1 MCSSTSRVVR
11 MPASTQVLRL
21 LQRASRGG
29 LLLRR
34 RGLSTASAAPASSI
48 TSVLEKYGLPPTAA
62 APSANAAAV
71 ERQLCFLK
79 VLGVPNLASAVQRD
93 PQLLERDPRAS
104 APHVDYLLSL
114 GIADIGP
121 IVSRCPQVLSCDV
134 NDDLHRKV
142 AILRALGVRQT
153 GRFVENCP
161 RFAILDVEADIRP
174 SIEYL
179 RSIEGL
185 DLGKVLN
192 ELPNAVFG
200 AGRKA
205 RLEATVNY
213 LVEECAVPRH
223 RLGKM
228 LTRYPRLLARDLE
241 ADMKPKVAWLKSVG
255 LTRVAHVIE
264 RSPRVL
270 GSSLPAL
277 QAKHAFL
284 TTVWKR
290 PVSDLEVFPQSLTY
304 SLAYL
309 RKRHGFLK
317 LYGREGKGRLH
328 RLLRTADVLFAK
340 KLAGGRT
347 AEEYQAFQ
355 PPEEMAE
362 DAAAAA
368 AAAAAAVD
376 AGDLDDG
383 PATNAGVPSES
394 AAGAALASGA
404 RPLKSAQPEGL
415 GGWIGAEM
423 SAIDKSTRRHVETAM
438 RDAEKVEAIERT
450 RAAVQQFYAK
460 PDGAAAAHWRQGG
473 RRERRDRS
481 DRLGHL
487 GDARREEPAERL
499 HAPLLIPAAN

>member
-1 MCSSTSRVVR
+1 MRLPSAVTSV
-11 MPASTQVLRL
+11 ALRL
-21 LQRASRGG
+21 LQRSSRGG

-34 RGLSTASAAPASSI
+34 RGLSAASAAPASSI

-104 APHVDYLLSL
+104 APHIDYLLSL

-121 IVSRCPQVLSCDV
+121 IVGRCPQVLSCDV

-161 RFAILDVEADIRP
+161 RFAILDVEADMRP

-223 RLGKM
+223 RLAKM
-228 LTRYPRLLARDLE
+228 LARWPALLARDLE
-241 ADMKPKVAWLKSVG
+241 ADLKPKVAWLKSVG
-255 LTRVAHVIE
+255 LTSVEHVIE
-264 RSPRVL
+264 RNPRVL
-270 GSSLPAL
+270 GSSLPTL

-290 PVSDLEVFPQSLTY
+290 SVSELEVFPQSLTY

-317 LYGREGKGRLH
+317 LHGREGKGRLH

-355 PPEEMAE
+355 PPEELAE

-376 AGDLDDG
+376 AGDVDDG
-383 PATNAGVPSES
+383 SATEAGVPSES
-394 AAGAALASGA
+394 AAGVALASA

-415 GGWIGAEM
+415 GGGIGAEM
-423 SAIDKSTRRHVETAM
+423 SAIDKFTRRHVEMAR
-438 RDAEKVEAIERT
+438 RDAEKVQAIERT
-450 RAAVQQFYAK
+450 RAAVQEFYAK
-460 PDGAAAAHWRQGG
+460 PDGAAAAPARAAAAPPPPPMATA
-473 RRERRDRS
+473 E
-481 DRLGHL
+481 
-487 GDARREEPAERL
+487 GDAPTVA
-499 HAPLLIPAAN
+499 PAA

>member
-1 MCSSTSRVVR
+1 MALTSV
-11 MPASTQVLRL
+11 ALRL
-21 LQRASRGG
+21 LQRSSRGG

-34 RGLSTASAAPASSI
+34 RGLSAASAAPASSI

-104 APHVDYLLSL
+104 APHIDYLLSL

-121 IVSRCPQVLSCDV
+121 IVGRCPQVLSCDV

-161 RFAILDVEADIRP
+161 RFAILDVEADMRP

-223 RLGKM
+223 RLAKM
-228 LTRYPRLLARDLE
+228 LARWPALLARDLE
-241 ADMKPKVAWLKSVG
+241 ADLKPKVAWLKSVG
-255 LTRVAHVIE
+255 LTSVEHVIE
-264 RSPRVL
+264 RNPRVL
-270 GSSLPAL
+270 GSSLPTL

-290 PVSDLEVFPQSLTY
+290 SVSELEVFPQSLTY

-317 LYGREGKGRLH
+317 LHGREGKGRLH

-340 KLAGGRT
+340 KLAGVDPTLVVTPGLATKTGKDAPTGEPVVPERVPLPSSDAFYRPDIDGLRALAVGAVIVYHLDSKYLPGGFVGVDIFFVISGYVVAASLLRKPSMT
-347 AEEYQAFQ
+347 ASEYFAGFFARRAKRLAPALSVVVFVTAFLLAMLV
-355 PPEEMAE
+355 PPY
-362 DAAAAA
+362 
-368 AAAAAAVD
+368 
-376 AGDLDDG
+376 
-383 PATNAGVPSES
+383 VPSLDEYYTS
-394 AAGAALASGA
+394 GLVALAGGA
-404 RPLKSAQPEGL
+404 NVYYCFGTHEDRA
-415 GGWIGAEM
+415 
-423 SAIDKSTRRHVETAM
+423 TA
-438 RDAEKVEAIERT
+438 
-450 RAAVQQFYAK
+450 
-460 PDGAAAAHWRQGG
+460 
-473 RRERRDRS
+473 
-481 DRLGHL
+481 
-487 GDARREEPAERL
+487 PAL
-499 HAPLLIPAAN
+499 FNAS